1 MSGLVAETLF
11 QFLSGFFAHY
21 GYWAIFFGVMLE
33 NAGLPVPGETVL
45 IFAGFL
51 AYQGELRLDSAIGTA
66 ILGATIGDSLGYCL
80 GRFGGA
86 AFVEKYPKRLPFF
99 ARQFARAEALFLRH
113 GHLAV
118 FFGRFITGLRIFA
131 GILAG
136 MFRMRYLSFLF
147 FNFTGAVSWA
157 TTFGCVGFAFG
168 RSWEELVRFV
178 KHLNRA
184 TLGVVLVAALV
195 GGVVYY
201 YKRRNPGR

>member
-1 MSGLVAETLF
+1 MSGPVAETLF
-11 QFLSGFFAHY
+11 QFLTGFFAHY

-51 AYQGELRLDSAIGTA
+51 AYQGGLRLDRAIGTA
-66 ILGATIGDSLGYCL
+66 VLGATIGDSLGYCL

-168 RSWEELVRFV
+168 RSWEELAHFVREF
-178 KHLNRA
+178 HRL
-184 TLGVVLVAALV
+184 TLAAVAAAVLVAAI
-195 GGVVYY
+195 VYLW
-201 YKRRNPGR
+201 RRRSGT

>member
-1 MSGLVAETLF
+1 MSGPVAETLF
-11 QFLSGFFAHY
+11 QFLTGFFAHY

-33 NAGLPVPGETVL
+33 NAGLPVGGGSVL
-45 IFAGFL
+45 ILAGFR
-51 AYQGELRLDSAIGTA
+51 AYRGGLRLDRAMGTA
-66 ILGATIGDSLGYCL
+66 VLGATIGDSRGYCL
-80 GRFGGA
+80 GGLGGA
-86 AFVEKYPKRLPFF
+86 AFVKKYPRRLPFF

-118 FFGRFITGLRIFA
+118 FFGRFITGLRIFV

-168 RSWEELVRFV
+168 SSWAELAHFVREF
-178 KHLNRA
+178 HRL
-184 TLGVVLVAALV
+184 TLAAVAAAV
-195 GGVVYY
+195 FVSAIVYLW
-201 YKRRNPGR
+201 RRRSGT